1 MKSNPPQLSQGERDE
16 SNFIPGSANYHA
28 SRRWFKWN
36 RGVLL
41 CIRFGKYLHPTSR
54 RVMKK
59 SARIVCAMSVV
70 VLSLLPLAA
79 QETREQAVAGM
90 RHVDPKEMDS
100 TYTQPAPFAQKLID
114 EALAKHP
121 EIILLAIHA
130 KPPGHKNVIV
140 ASNFGRI
147 GKIGDEDDLRC
158 IRTGK
163 SNLEL
168 NSTGK
173 HFEDEL
179 ILLDGSGKTIGALG
193 VVFNYKAGDDKAAL
207 AKLAD
212 QVRDE
217 MKAKLA
223 SEAVLFGPA

>member
-1 MKSNPPQLSQGERDE
+1 MGL
-16 SNFIPGSANYHA
+16 
-28 SRRWFKWN
+28 
-36 RGVLL
+36 V
-41 CIRFGKYLHPTSR
+41 
-54 RVMKK
+54 
-59 SARIVCAMSVV
+59 SV
-70 VLSLLPLAA
+70 SA
-79 QETREQAVAGM
+79 QETRDQAVAGM
-90 RHVDPKEMDS
+90 RHVDPKEMDP
-100 TYTQPAPFAQKLID
+100 TYTEAAPYAQKLID
-114 EALAKHP
+114 EALAQHP
-121 EIILLAIHA
+121 EIILIAIHA

-179 ILLDGSGKTIGALG
+179 ILLDSSGNTIGALG
-193 VVFNYKAGDDKAAL
+193 VVFNYKPGDDKAAL
-207 AKLAD
+207 AKIAD

-217 MKAKLA
+217 MKAKLP
-223 SEAVLFGPA
+223 SEATLFGPA

>member
-1 MKSNPPQLSQGERDE
+1 MVFG
-16 SNFIPGSANYHA
+16 FASA
-28 SRRWFKWN
+28 S
-36 RGVLL
+36 
-41 CIRFGKYLHPTSR
+41 
-54 RVMKK
+54 
-59 SARIVCAMSVV
+59 
-70 VLSLLPLAA
+70 A
-79 QETREQAVAGM
+79 QETREQAIAGM

-100 TYTQPAPFAQKLID
+100 TYTTPAPYAQKLVD
-114 EALAKHP
+114 EALADHP
-121 EIILLAIHA
+121 EIILIAIHA
-130 KPPGHKNVIV
+130 KPPGHQNLIV

-179 ILLDGSGKTIGALG
+179 ILLDSSGKTIGALG
-193 VVFNYKAGDDKAAL
+193 VVFNYKPGDNKAAL
-207 AKLAD
+207 AKIAE

-217 MKAKLA
+217 MKARLP
-223 SEAVLFGPA
+223 SEAALFGPA

>member
-1 MKSNPPQLSQGERDE
+1 MRKTAAAVFATTFS
-16 SNFIPGSANYHA
+16 
-28 SRRWFKWN
+28 
-36 RGVLL
+36 
-41 CIRFGKYLHPTSR
+41 
-54 RVMKK
+54 
-59 SARIVCAMSVV
+59 
-70 VLSLLPLAA
+70 VLSFLPTLA
-79 QETREQAVAGM
+79 QETREQAIAGM
-90 RHVDPKEMDS
+90 RKVDAKEMDS
-100 TYTQPAPFAQKLID
+100 TYTTPAPYAQKLAD

-121 EIILLAIHA
+121 EVILIAIHA
-130 KPPGHKNVIV
+130 QPPGHKNLIV

-179 ILLDGSGKTIGALG
+179 ILLDSTGKTIGALG
-193 VVFNYKAGDDKAAL
+193 VVFNYKPGDDKAAL
-207 AKLAD
+207 AKIAD

-217 MKAKLA
+217 MKPKLPNKA
-223 SEAVLFGPA
+223 ALFGPAK